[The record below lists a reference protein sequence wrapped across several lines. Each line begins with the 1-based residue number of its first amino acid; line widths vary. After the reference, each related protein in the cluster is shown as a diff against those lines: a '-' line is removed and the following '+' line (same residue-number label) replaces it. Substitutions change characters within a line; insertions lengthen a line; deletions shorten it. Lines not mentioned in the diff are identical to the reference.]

1 MRFFSILATNN
12 LNRVCY
18 IVLVL
23 LLFIATLNDTS
34 AQVKIDWKSDIEF
47 VKTELPKKHKDL
59 FFQFSRDNF
68 EKNLDQLSNLPDTLS
83 DLYFALML
91 QKVIVKVG
99 DAHTTT
105 RYYDFLNREK
115 SLPFS
120 FVWLSDGLTINSTTK
135 QNSEILG
142 GKLKKVNGYPVE
154 VIIDS
159 LSTLFVFDN
168 EAGKKVSIPTLLL
181 FEELLDFLDF

>member
-1 MRFFSILATNN
+1 MNRF
-12 LNRVCY
+12 CY

-91 QKVIVKVG
+91 QKLLLKLAMHIPLR
-99 DAHTTT
+99 AITIS
-105 RYYDFLNREK
+105 LIEK
-115 SLPFS
+115 SRFPFH
-120 FVWLSDGLTINSTTK
+120 
-135 QNSEILG
+135 
-142 GKLKKVNGYPVE
+142 
-154 VIIDS
+154 
-159 LSTLFVFDN
+159 LF
-168 EAGKKVSIPTLLL
+168 G
-181 FEELLDFLDF
+181 FLMD